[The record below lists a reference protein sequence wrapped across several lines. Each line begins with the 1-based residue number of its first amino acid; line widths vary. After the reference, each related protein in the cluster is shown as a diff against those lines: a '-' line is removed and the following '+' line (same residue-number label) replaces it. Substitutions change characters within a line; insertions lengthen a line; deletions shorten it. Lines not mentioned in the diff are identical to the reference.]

1 MNKLKKIGMWFWTKN
16 RIIQELEEIN
26 GILDNKVFEVVQ
38 QIEELRQDKIY
49 VITAPGYTKEG
60 LNQLRSLLEKAKRNM
75 KWTLPPVLIVNADMR
90 ELKQSEIDM
99 IIKHNKR
106 KK

>member
-1 MNKLKKIGMWFWTKN
+1 
-16 RIIQELEEIN
+16 
-26 GILDNKVFEVVQ
+26 
-38 QIEELRQDKIY
+38 
-49 VITAPGYTKEG
+49 
-60 LNQLRSLLEKAKRNM
+60 M